1 MIVFVAAYAAA
12 ASMAPLSYRPFEH
25 GVDDLGCQQYK
36 KSWIMKGGYLGY
48 SALLLMNAVYAFL
61 IGKTPLYPSLLVAG
75 QALFAGASAFFS
87 KRPFFRVDSFNEAEH
102 HSHER
107 LIQISFVLANSAM
120 VTAWFFTDSPYRIL
134 HLALGIACFFLFS
147 LHRLAPACQGFYQ
160 KCLYALIL
168 LWQAILFPHNY

>member
-1 MIVFVAAYAAA
+1 LIGFTFAMIVFVAAYAAA

-120 VTAWFFTDSPYRIL
+120 VTAWFLLTLPTGFCTSRSVSP
-134 HLALGIACFFLFS
+134 AFFS
-147 LHRLAPACQGFYQ
+147 LVSTGWHRPVRGS
-160 KCLYALIL
+160 IRNVSM
-168 LWQAILFPHNY
+168 P